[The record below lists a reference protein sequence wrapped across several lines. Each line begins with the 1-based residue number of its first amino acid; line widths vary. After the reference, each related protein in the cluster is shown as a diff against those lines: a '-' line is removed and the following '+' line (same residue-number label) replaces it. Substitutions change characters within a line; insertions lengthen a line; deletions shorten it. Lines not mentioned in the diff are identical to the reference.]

1 MIGLKTKDIVLIASF
16 SAMWTVLQ
24 IYFGPIVGRFSIGP
38 LSFHGSVNRIV
49 GWLLMTVLAEQTV
62 GFGKI
67 TLMTVIAALGTRS
80 IRGNILEGIIVGI
93 GYAFGGLIFDALIN
107 LKSQRGRGFYILV
120 SIVSGLAA
128 SIPYIA
134 SKIYF
139 LGFPGFIMASPV
151 YIFSIAKG
159 VFFSILG
166 SSLGSGVNA
175 SLKYLKKAYG

>member
-1 MIGLKTKDIVLIASF
+1 MRTKDISLIASF

-24 IYFGPIVGRFSIGP
+24 IYLGPIVGRFSIGP
-38 LSFHGSVNRIV
+38 ISFHGSVNRIV
-49 GWLLMTVLAEQTV
+49 GWLLMTVLAEQTT

-67 TLMTVIAALGTRS
+67 TLMTTIAALGTRS

-107 LKSQRGRGFYILV
+107 LKSQRGKGFYILI
-120 SIVSGLAA
+120 SMISALAA
-128 SIPYIA
+128 SIPYLA

-139 LGFPGFIMASPV
+139 LGLSGFIKASPA

-159 VFFSILG
+159 VFFSFLG
-166 SSLGSGVNA
+166 ASLGLGVNA
-175 SLKYLKKAYG
+175 SLKHKSLQLKK

>member
-1 MIGLKTKDIVLIASF
+1 LKTKDIVLIASF

-24 IYFGPIVGRFSIGP
+24 IYLGPIVGRFSIGP
-38 LSFHGSVNRIV
+38 LSFHGTVNRVV
-49 GWLLMTVLAEQTV
+49 GWLLMTVLAEQTT

-67 TLMTVIAALGTRS
+67 TLMAVIAALGTRP
-80 IRGNILEGIIVGI
+80 IRGNILEGIIVGV
-93 GYAFGGLIFDALIN
+93 GYAFGGLIFDVLIN
-107 LKSQRGRGFYILV
+107 LKSQRGRGFYTLV
-120 SIVSGLAA
+120 SIVSGLSA

-139 LGFPGFIMASPV
+139 LGFSGFMMASPA

-175 SLKYLKKAYG
+175 SLRYLKKAYS